1 MEAHLSSEQLAFYE
15 EHGFVQIDNVLSE
28 EEVGELAEATIALPE
43 LPATPS
49 IPNAAVQNVGGKVG
63 VWKVGGEKIKF
74 VIVQTGAS
82 DLDGTV
88 QIVKGLQVGD
98 EIVVHSASRLAGTSR
113 IRVTGDPAELLK

>member
-1 MEAHLSSEQLAFYE
+1 ML
-15 EHGFVQIDNVLSE
+15 
-28 EEVGELAEATIALPE
+28 
-43 LPATPS
+43 
-49 IPNAAVQNVGGKVG
+49 VG